1 MENERVGAI
10 TLLGNELTLVGSEL
24 KVGDPAPD
32 FSVLGTDLTSV
43 SLSNYGGKVK
53 VICLVLSLDT
63 PVCDT
68 EIRRFNESATALGK
82 TVDVLV
88 VSVDLPAAQKRWCG
102 AAGVSNVTVLS
113 DHKDTSLGKAYGALI
128 KELRLLSRAVFVIDT
143 TDTVRYVEYLK
154 EVSKEPDYE
163 AALDAVRS
171 VL

>member
-1 MENERVGAI
+1 M
-10 TLLGNELTLVGSEL
+10 
-24 KVGDPAPD
+24 
-32 FSVLGTDLTSV
+32 
-43 SLSNYGGKVK
+43 
-53 VICLVLSLDT
+53 
-63 PVCDT
+63 
-68 EIRRFNESATALGK
+68 
-82 TVDVLV
+82 
-88 VSVDLPAAQKRWCG
+88 
-102 AAGVSNVTVLS
+102 LS

>member
-63 PVCDT
+63 P
-68 EIRRFNESATALGK
+68 ESATALGK